1 MSNDIS
7 QNEAMQIAMK
17 FCGYRERSKKEVE
30 DKLKTKSFN
39 QKIIKV
45 CIERLVELDF
55 LNNIRFSKSFSRG
68 KNNNNRWGKN
78 KIKFHLKNKGL
89 TDDEI
94 NIGIESIDEESYLNI
109 LKKNIELYNKKLKE
123 PDRNKL
129 IGHLINKGYEMDL
142 ILRYIS

>member
-1 MSNDIS
+1 MSDDLS
-7 QNEAMQIAMK
+7 RDDAMQIAMK

-30 DKLKTKSFN
+30 DKLIAKSFN

-89 TDDEI
+89 TNDEI

-109 LKKNIELYNKKLKE
+109 LKKNIKLYNKKLKE

>member
-1 MSNDIS
+1 MSNDS
-7 QNEAMQIAMK
+7 SRDDALQIAMK

-30 DKLKTKSFN
+30 DKLKAKSFN
-39 QKIIKV
+39 HKIIKV
-45 CIERLVELDF
+45 CIDRLVELDF

-94 NIGIESIDEESYLNI
+94 NRGIESIDEESYLNI

-123 PDRNKL
+123 PNRNKL

-142 ILRYIS
+142 ILRHIS

>member
-30 DKLKTKSFN
+30 DKLKSKNFN
-39 QKIIKV
+39 LDTIRN
-45 CIERLVELDF
+45 CINRLMELDF

-68 KNNNNRWGKN
+68 KNKNNRWGKN

-89 TDDEI
+89 TSEEI
-94 NIGIESIDEESYLNI
+94 SIGIESIEEDIYLDI

-123 PDRNKL
+123 PNKNKL
-129 IGHLINKGYEMDL
+129 ITHLINKGYEMDL
-142 ILRYIS
+142 ILRNIL

>member
-30 DKLKTKSFN
+30 DKLKAKSFN
-39 QKIIKV
+39 HKIIKI
-45 CIERLVELDF
+45 CIDRLVEFDF

-94 NIGIESIDEESYLNI
+94 NIGIESIDKESYLNI

-142 ILRYIS
+142 ILRHIL

>member
-1 MSNDIS
+1 MSNDS
-7 QNEAMQIAMK
+7 SRDDALQIAMK

-30 DKLKTKSFN
+30 EKLKAKSFN
-39 QKIIKV
+39 HKIIKV
-45 CIERLVELDF
+45 CIDRLVELDF

-94 NIGIESIDEESYLNI
+94 NRGIESIDEESYLNI

-142 ILRYIS
+142 ILRHIS

>member
-1 MSNDIS
+1 MSDDLS
-7 QNEAMQIAMK
+7 RDDAMQIAMK

-30 DKLKTKSFN
+30 DKLIAKNFN

-55 LNNIRFSKSFSRG
+55 LNNISFSKSFSSG
-68 KNNNNRWGKN
+68 KNNNNRWGKH

-109 LKKNIELYNKKLKE
+109 LKKNIELYNKKLRE

-129 IGHLINKGYEMDL
+129 IGHLINKGFEMDL

>member
-39 QKIIKV
+39 QKIIKI
-45 CIERLVELDF
+45 CIDRLVELDF

>member
-1 MSNDIS
+1 MLSNLTADD
-7 QNEAMQIAMK
+7 AFQIAMK
-17 FCGYRERSKKEVE
+17 FCSYRERSEKEVR
-30 DKLKTKSFN
+30 DKLKKKNFS
-39 QKIIKV
+39 QKVIIS
-45 CIERLVELDF
+45 CIKRLIELDF

>member
-1 MSNDIS
+1 MSNDS
-7 QNEAMQIAMK
+7 SRDDALQIAMK

-30 DKLKTKSFN
+30 DKLKAKSFN
-39 QKIIKV
+39 HKIIKV
-45 CIERLVELDF
+45 CIDRLVELDF

-89 TDDEI
+89 TNDEI
-94 NIGIESIDEESYLNI
+94 NRGIESIDEESYFNI

-123 PDRNKL
+123 PTRNKL

-142 ILRYIS
+142 ILRHIS

>member
-1 MSNDIS
+1 MSDDLS
-7 QNEAMQIAMK
+7 RDDAMQIAMK

-30 DKLKTKSFN
+30 DKLIAKSFN

-94 NIGIESIDEESYLNI
+94 NRGIESIDEESYLNI

>member
-1 MSNDIS
+1 MSNDS
-7 QNEAMQIAMK
+7 SRDDALQIAMK

-30 DKLKTKSFN
+30 DKLKAKSFN
-39 QKIIKV
+39 HKIIKV
-45 CIERLVELDF
+45 CIDRLVELDF

-94 NIGIESIDEESYLNI
+94 NRGIESIDEESYLNI

-142 ILRYIS
+142 ILRHIS

>member
-17 FCGYRERSKKEVE
+17 FCGYRERSKNEVE
-30 DKLKTKSFN
+30 DKLKAKSFN
-39 QKIIKV
+39 QKIIKI
-45 CIERLVELDF
+45 CIDRLIELDF

-123 PDRNKL
+123 PNRNKL

>member
-1 MSNDIS
+1 MSDDLS
-7 QNEAMQIAMK
+7 RDDAMQIAMK

-30 DKLKTKSFN
+30 DKLIAKNFN

-109 LKKNIELYNKKLKE
+109 LKKNIELYNKKLRE

-129 IGHLINKGYEMDL
+129 IGHLINKGFEMDL

>member
-1 MSNDIS
+1 MSDDIS

-17 FCGYRERSKKEVE
+17 FCGYRGRSKKEVE

-39 QKIIKV
+39 QKIIKI
-45 CIERLVELDF
+45 CIDRLVEFDF

-142 ILRYIS
+142 ILRHIL

>member
-1 MSNDIS
+1 MPI
-7 QNEAMQIAMK
+7 EVIALD
-17 FCGYRERSKKEVE
+17 SLSI
-30 DKLKTKSFN
+30 DTP
-39 QKIIKV
+39 IKV
-45 CIERLVELDF
+45 FKVEAEGYEPEVLEGAIETLKLVEYVTVDF
-55 LNNIRFSKSFSRG
+55 GAERG

-123 PDRNKL
+123 PNRNKL

>member
-1 MSNDIS
+1 MSNDS
-7 QNEAMQIAMK
+7 SRDDALQIAMK

-30 DKLKTKSFN
+30 DKLKAKGFN
-39 QKIIKV
+39 HKIIKV
-45 CIERLVELDF
+45 CIDRLVELDF

-89 TDDEI
+89 TNDEI
-94 NIGIESIDEESYLNI
+94 NRGIESIDEESYFNI

-123 PDRNKL
+123 PNRNKL

-142 ILRYIS
+142 ILRHIS

>member
-1 MSNDIS
+1 MSDDLS
-7 QNEAMQIAMK
+7 RDDAMQIAMK

-30 DKLKTKSFN
+30 DKLIANSFS

-45 CIERLVELDF
+45 CIERLVELDY

-109 LKKNIELYNKKLKE
+109 LKKNIELVNKKLKE

-142 ILRYIS
+142 ILKYIL

>member
-1 MSNDIS
+1 MSDDLS
-7 QNEAMQIAMK
+7 RDDAMQIAMK

-30 DKLKTKSFN
+30 DKLIAKNFN

-45 CIERLVELDF
+45 CIERLVELDY

-109 LKKNIELYNKKLKE
+109 LKKNIEIYNKKLKE

-129 IGHLINKGYEMDL
+129 IGHLINKGYEMDI

>member
-1 MSNDIS
+1 MSNDS
-7 QNEAMQIAMK
+7 SRDDALQIAMK
-17 FCGYRERSKKEVE
+17 FCSYRERSKKEVE
-30 DKLKTKSFN
+30 DKLKAKSFN
-39 QKIIKV
+39 HKIIKV
-45 CIERLVELDF
+45 CIDRLVELDF

-94 NIGIESIDEESYLNI
+94 NRGIESIEEESYLNI

-142 ILRYIS
+142 IQRHIL